1 MRHRLPLV
9 LSKNISL
16 SPDFFSDLTQTS
28 WKAEFD
34 ATRRLLKIVSKITF
48 FPVIFPWPW
57 KEFFSPWVSH
67 LVVMVK
73 LACLHECNSYVGRD
87 FTSGRSNRAGL
98 VELEGK
104 TNDW

>member
-1 MRHRLPLV
+1 MRHRLPFV

-48 FPVIFPWPW
+48 FPVIFPWP
-57 KEFFSPWVSH
+57 
-67 LVVMVK
+67 
-73 LACLHECNSYVGRD
+73 
-87 FTSGRSNRAGL
+87 
-98 VELEGK
+98 
-104 TNDW
+104 